1 MRLTDLHEVG
11 FPKGVNASRL
21 AELLRA
27 KYPHYQWEHF
37 RLLQGK
43 FALQKR
49 LENAVAALFPVSLY
63 FLSSPLTQ
71 HLFPR
76 IDKGLVHRGMK
87 PNITCGRKE
96 G

>member
-27 KYPHYQWEHF
+27 KYPHYPWEYF

-49 LENAVAALFPVSLY
+49 LENAVAALFPVS
-63 FLSSPLTQ
+63 P
-71 HLFPR
+71 
-76 IDKGLVHRGMK
+76 
-87 PNITCGRKE
+87 
-96 G
+96 